1 MSKMSCDKVYQ
12 AIRAVPVGEVA
23 GYGEI
28 ARRAGMPGQARW
40 VARCLSNN
48 EDPQLP
54 WHRILRSDGRIAF
67 TKDTPEYLEQ
77 TLRLRAEGVKL
88 VNGKVQGIKAKPSV
102 DELLWAPLVKTP
114 VKKKVKTMRS
124 KTSPK

>member
-12 AIRAVPVGEVA
+12 AICAVPAGEVA

-28 ARRAGMPGQARW
+28 ARRAGIPGHARW

-48 EDPQLP
+48 ADQQLP

-67 TKDTPEYLEQ
+67 PKDTPEYLEQ
-77 TLRLRAEGVKL
+77 TQRLRAEGVMV
-88 VNGKVQGIKAKPSV
+88 VNGKVKGIKAKPSV
-102 DELLWAPLVKTP
+102 DELIWAPPIKD
-114 VKKKVKTMRS
+114 KK
-124 KTSPK
+124 